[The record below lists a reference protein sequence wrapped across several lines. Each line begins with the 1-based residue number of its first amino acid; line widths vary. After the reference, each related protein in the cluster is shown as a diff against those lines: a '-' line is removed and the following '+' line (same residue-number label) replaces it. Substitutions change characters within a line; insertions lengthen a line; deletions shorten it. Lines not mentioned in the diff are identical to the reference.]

1 MLILTLLILNMMVVM
16 RVMMF
21 EMDEMMASEGPPDR
35 STRLDSRE
43 ALSAPTLAIPR
54 TRIQWRNSN
63 ACNTYT
69 CNTPIKRHTCH
80 SRGYGGTTC
89 NTNTYNT
96 NTCNTTLTIPWST
109 YLINLIF
116 VCQRCMVGILF
127 GWNGLLGALVIW
139 DGFSGIFIT
148 KLCISVPW
156 TNFTP

>member
-1 MLILTLLILNMMVVM
+1 MMVMVVM

-54 TRIQWRNSN
+54 NTTQYHTR
-63 ACNTYT
+63 NTTDEDTVAQFEHMQYLYLQYP
-69 CNTPIKRHTCH
+69 NKAAQYEHLQYPRLHYH

-96 NTCNTTLTIPWST
+96 NTCNTTLTIPRST
-109 YLINLIF
+109 YLISLIF

-127 GWNGLLGALVIW
+127 
-139 DGFSGIFIT
+139 D
-148 KLCISVPW
+148 
-156 TNFTP
+156 